1 MIRRIELPITSRP
14 DAVSRIVHWPSSRLS
29 DLPMAWL
36 RAARWSVAMAKRA
49 YPVIFVFAIF
59 ATLLVTTI
67 ALRLAIW
74 LPISAIKS
82 AL

>member
-1 MIRRIELPITSRP
+1 M
-14 DAVSRIVHWPSSRLS
+14 AVIQTLGPTYGLVASGTMECRDGEARLS
-29 DLPMAWL
+29 GL
-36 RAARWSVAMAKRA
+36 
-49 YPVIFVFAIF
+49 FVFAIF
-59 ATLLVTTI
+59 ATLLVATI

>member
-1 MIRRIELPITSRP
+1 
-14 DAVSRIVHWPSSRLS
+14 
-29 DLPMAWL
+29 
-36 RAARWSVAMAKRA
+36 MAKRA

-59 ATLLVTTI
+59 ATLLVATI

-82 AL
+82 ALRKHPIHHQGDVS

>member
-1 MIRRIELPITSRP
+1 MIRRIEMPITSRP

-49 YPVIFVFAIF
+49 YPVIFVFCN
-59 ATLLVTTI
+59 
-67 ALRLAIW
+67 LRHPSCCHNDRAPTRDLAPY
-74 LPISAIKS
+74 LGD
-82 AL
+82 